1 MIISSFKA
9 SIFLTLLTTGLFLL
23 FGYIYSII
31 EKRNTRYILSTF
43 GSFGILF
50 TGIIG
55 TAVHEISHLI
65 MCFIFH
71 HKVSDFQLFNFKGYK
86 YEETLGYVS
95 HRYNE
100 NSLYQKAGNF
110 FIGMGPI
117 IFGTLFIMISFKLL
131 LPDKFDLVN
140 INRFSSYINNIS
152 LQNLILLLIYL
163 FKALFLS
170 LFNIHNLSN
179 IKFYIF
185 IYLMICVST
194 HISLSKKDFE
204 NSSTGILS
212 LFIIFFLISFICTL
226 LNLNSL
232 LNIFVSYILY
242 LFIFLSIGLIFSFIS
257 LFISFVFYFM
267 INYHIK
273 CNT

>member
-95 HRYNE
+95 H
-100 NSLYQKAGNF
+100 K
-110 FIGMGPI
+110 IGRAH
-117 IFGTLFIMISFKLL
+117 
-131 LPDKFDLVN
+131 V
-140 INRFSSYINNIS
+140 
-152 LQNLILLLIYL
+152 
-163 FKALFLS
+163 
-170 LFNIHNLSN
+170 
-179 IKFYIF
+179 
-185 IYLMICVST
+185 
-194 HISLSKKDFE
+194 
-204 NSSTGILS
+204 
-212 LFIIFFLISFICTL
+212 
-226 LNLNSL
+226 
-232 LNIFVSYILY
+232 
-242 LFIFLSIGLIFSFIS
+242 
-257 LFISFVFYFM
+257 
-267 INYHIK
+267 
-273 CNT
+273 